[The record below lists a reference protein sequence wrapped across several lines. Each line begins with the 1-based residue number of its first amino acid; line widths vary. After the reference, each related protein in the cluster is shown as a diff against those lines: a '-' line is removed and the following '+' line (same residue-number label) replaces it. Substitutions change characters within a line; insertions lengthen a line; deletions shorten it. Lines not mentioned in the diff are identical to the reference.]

1 MSERRRL
8 LHSPALGSPA
18 LGACPPRGE
27 AGLSMI
33 EVVIASLLFLFVV
46 LGILPLFF
54 RSAVS
59 NAMGADSTQLSN
71 LAKSRVEE
79 LSSLDFND
87 PQLAVEEGETVLET
101 VAYWDPETKTW
112 DDVAPSTAVIRF
124 QRTTRVRQ
132 FSLED
137 LRDDGVLDTPLD
149 GDESPSRVQ
158 IKEIEVVVQSFA
170 GADGNGS
177 GPVPG
182 RRILVR
188 ALKTV

>member
-1 MSERRRL
+1 MSHRERHLPCAAPRAGRPRR
-8 LHSPALGSPA
+8 GQT
-18 LGACPPRGE
+18 GM
-27 AGLSMI
+27 SMI
-33 EVVIASLLFLFVV
+33 EVLIASLLFLFVV

-79 LSSLDFND
+79 LSGLAFND
-87 PQLAVEEGETVLET
+87 LQLEIADGETVLEA

-112 DDVAPSTAVIRF
+112 GDTAPSTPSVRF
-124 QRTTRVRQ
+124 QRTTRIRQ
-132 FSLED
+132 YSLED
-137 LRDDGVLDTPLD
+137 LREDGVLDTPLD
-149 GDESPSRVQ
+149 GDEPPSGVQ
-158 IKEIEVVVQSFA
+158 IKEIEVIVQSFA
-170 GADGNGS
+170 GAGGA
-177 GPVPG
+177 GPIPG

>member
-1 MSERRRL
+1 MSDRPRL
-8 LHSPALGSPA
+8 LHCLAPR
-18 LGACPPRGE
+18 ACPRRGE
-27 AGLSMI
+27 AGFSMI
-33 EVVIASLLFLFVV
+33 EVLIASLLFLFVV

-59 NAMGADSTQLSN
+59 NAMGADSTLLSN

-79 LSSLDFND
+79 LSGLDFND
-87 PQLAVEEGETVLET
+87 AQLDIEDGETVLET
-101 VAYWDPETKTW
+101 IAYWDPETKSW
-112 DDVAPSTAVIRF
+112 ADEEPATAVIRF
-124 QRTTRVRQ
+124 QRTTRIRQ

-149 GDESPSRVQ
+149 GDESPSLVQ

-170 GADGNGS
+170 GADGTGS
-177 GPVPG
+177 GPIPG